1 MYKLAK
7 PIRCPNCG
15 EIVQVDTS
23 MILTSYPPQYKWECP
38 KCGRTGTVG
47 SKDDII
53 TFENQTPIRTLPYI
67 QKVGEPD
74 LGVGATTTNATG
86 DGYNT
91 INAVPSI
98 CSPMTECEIC
108 GEEFKFDSRSYICP
122 KCREAVV
129 KLRGT
134 ADSTANAMPADKS
147 TANAVPANNKSTVT
161 DPKSTACD
169 IPGKPFLQQG
179 WECPK
184 CGAILAPHQ
193 SYCPFCSK
201 KESDWITTVGTGTQ
215 PFYGE
220 WTNRDNLTPPTGQ
233 YTNPNPGTAIS
244 SGDKP
249 KVPNSCTITY
259 ATPCDNLKATL

>member
-53 TFENQTPIRTLPYI
+53 TFENQIGRETSGDI
-67 QKVGEPD
+67 QKVGKLDPSIS
-74 LGVGATTTNATG
+74 VIPMNATD
-86 DGYNT
+86 DGNT

-108 GEEFKFDSRSYICP
+108 GEEFKFDSKSYICP
-122 KCREAVV
+122 KCREAIV
-129 KLRGT
+129 KLRGRGE
-134 ADSTANAMPADKS
+134 STANPTPVAKS
-147 TANAVPANNKSTVT
+147 TAT
-161 DPKSTACD
+161 DSKSTACD
-169 IPGKPFLQQG
+169 IPAPQFIQQG

-184 CGAILAPHQ
+184 CGAILAPNQ
-193 SYCPFCSK
+193 NYCPFCSPS
-201 KESDWITTVGTGTQ
+201 EYGRSNWVVTTPVSI
-215 PFYGE
+215 PLE
-220 WTNRDNLTPPTGQ
+220 Q
-233 YTNPNPGTAIS
+233 YTNPNINTAIS
-244 SGDKP
+244 LGDKP
-249 KVPNSCTITY
+249 KKSDSCSSTLTFG
-259 ATPCDNLKATL
+259 TPCNNIKVTQ